1 MVLEFSDQAILY
13 AVQSFHPIP
22 VYYMDYFV
30 RGLTELG
37 SPLLWFFLVAF
48 FYWKGKE
55 KESFHLMNLIVFSV
69 LAVGAAKEF
78 FHKPRPSVEEGFRVL
93 VQERFGGFSFPSGHS
108 TTMAAIFG
116 YFLNH
121 KNKLIVFGLGVA
133 TILVAYSR
141 VYLGAHFPSDVVVG
155 VVLGTL
161 IGMSNNKVLKR
172 FEDYSFKLS
181 KLQDEVLVGIFI
193 LVALVLFFLA
203 PAFVYLG
210 LFFGYYGGFFLFRE
224 IDFQQ
229 KRISKSDVM
238 TKTVIGFLGMALLTF
253 PIILMPYSLS
263 DTIQFGLMLLL
274 GVWVS
279 VIVPVLY
286 EKALNP
292 SKQ

>member
-1 MVLEFSDQAILY
+1 MVLEFSDTAILH
-13 AVQSFHPIP
+13 AVQTFHPIP
-22 VYYMDYFV
+22 LYYMDYFV
-30 RGLTELG
+30 RALTELG

-69 LAVGAAKEF
+69 LVVGAAKEL

-93 VQERFGGFSFPSGHS
+93 VHERFGGFSFPSGHS

-121 KNKLIVFGLGVA
+121 KNKLIVFGLGIA

-155 VVLGTL
+155 VALGTL

-181 KLQDEVLVGIFI
+181 KLQDEVLIGIF
-193 LVALVLFFLA
+193 
-203 PAFVYLG
+203 
-210 LFFGYYGGFFLFRE
+210 
-224 IDFQQ
+224 
-229 KRISKSDVM
+229 
-238 TKTVIGFLGMALLTF
+238 
-253 PIILMPYSLS
+253 
-263 DTIQFGLMLLL
+263 
-274 GVWVS
+274 
-279 VIVPVLY
+279 
-286 EKALNP
+286 
-292 SKQ
+292 